1 MITMHDSNILQRQVL
16 RCQKP
21 AVVLFTASWSGT
33 GQTIDPLIKCIEK
46 EHEDRIAFYRL
57 YAEDDLSIDRL
68 FGVYMLPTVVLYC
81 DGMPIEYLVG
91 MNDMMRLRDLLCE
104 ISANDQAP
112 A

>member
-16 RCQKP
+16 TCQKP

-33 GQTIDPLIKCIEK
+33 GQQIDPLLECIEK

-81 DGMPIEYLVG
+81 DGTPIEYLVG
-91 MNDMMRLRDLLCE
+91 MNDLMRLRDLLCE
-104 ISANDQAP
+104 IDTKDQAP